1 MHNKFS
7 QEYNVVGGVGGDWK
21 VVKKTDN
28 GEEEEHIPVII
39 LYFVF

>member
-21 VVKKTDN
+21 VVKKQTTARKKN
-28 GEEEEHIPVII
+28 T
-39 LYFVF
+39 YQ